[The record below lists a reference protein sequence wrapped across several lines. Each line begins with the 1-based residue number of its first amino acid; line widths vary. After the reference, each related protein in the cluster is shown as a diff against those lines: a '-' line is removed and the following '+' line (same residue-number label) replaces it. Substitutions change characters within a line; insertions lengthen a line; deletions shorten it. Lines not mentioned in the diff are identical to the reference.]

1 MQNFTFFDFNNITEQ
16 ERELKAFLGIETKE
30 YKTYTP
36 KKETI
41 NNILN
46 YSKALSI
53 RKSKSLDYIELVL
66 N

>member
-1 MQNFTFFDFNNITEQ
+1 MQTFTYFDFLEITET
-16 ERELKAFLGIETKE
+16 EELLKSELSEKVE
-30 YKTYTP
+30 KDKSP
-36 KKETI
+36 KQETI

-53 RKSKSLDYIELVL
+53 RKSKCVEHIEMVL

>member
-1 MQNFTFFDFNNITEQ
+1 MQTFTHLDFLQLTSKEKK
-16 ERELKAFLGIETKE
+16 LKSEISENVKNEKF
-30 YKTYTP
+30 P
-36 KKETI
+36 KQETI

-53 RKSKSLDYIELVL
+53 RKSKHIKHIEMVL

>member
-1 MQNFTFFDFNNITEQ
+1 MSKISTKQITEP
-16 ERELKAFLGIETKE
+16 LKTKMNE
-30 YKTYTP
+30 ENDNSNQYPYEP
-36 KKETI
+36 GDSVI

-53 RKSKSLDYIELVL
+53 RKSKNVEHIELVL

>member
-1 MQNFTFFDFNNITEQ
+1 MNKTSTHKKI
-16 ERELKAFLGIETKE
+16 IEPIAAEMNEETDN
-30 YKTYTP
+30 
-36 KKETI
+36 KKEFPFEPGNTVI

-53 RKSKSLDYIELVL
+53 RKSKSIEHFEMVL

>member
-1 MQNFTFFDFNNITEQ
+1 MPMQTFTHLDFLELTSKEKKLKSGNLNNE
-16 ERELKAFLGIETKE
+16 KS
-30 YKTYTP
+30 P
-36 KKETI
+36 KQQTI

-53 RKSKSLDYIELVL
+53 RDSKHLTHIEMVL

>member
-1 MQNFTFFDFNNITEQ
+1 MKKTSTLKKIIESINPKMNEELDNSNEFPFEPGNNV
-16 ERELKAFLGIETKE
+16 
-30 YKTYTP
+30 
-36 KKETI
+36 I

-53 RKSKSLDYIELVL
+53 RKSKSMEHFEMVL

>member
-1 MQNFTFFDFNNITEQ
+1 MAKISTKKNIASFN
-16 ERELKAFLGIETKE
+16 TKMN
-30 YKTYTP
+30 KQVDNS
-36 KKETI
+36 KEFPYEPGNNVI

-53 RKSKSLDYIELVL
+53 RKSKSMEYFELVL

>member
-1 MQNFTFFDFNNITEQ
+1 MTENTADIN
-16 ERELKAFLGIETKE
+16 EFPCEPGSSV
-30 YKTYTP
+30 
-36 KKETI
+36 I

-53 RKSKSLDYIELVL
+53 RKSASMEYFEVVL

>member
-1 MQNFTFFDFNNITEQ
+1 MQTFTHLDFLQLTSKEKKLKSEITENV
-16 ERELKAFLGIETKE
+16 KNVKS
-30 YKTYTP
+30 P
-36 KKETI
+36 KQQTI

-53 RKSKSLDYIELVL
+53 RESKHIEHIEIVL

>member
-1 MQNFTFFDFNNITEQ
+1 MPMQTFTRLDFLQLTSKEKKLKSGKLNNE
-16 ERELKAFLGIETKE
+16 KS
-30 YKTYTP
+30 P
-36 KKETI
+36 KQQTI

-53 RKSKSLDYIELVL
+53 RDSKHLKHIEMVL

>member
-1 MQNFTFFDFNNITEQ
+1 MQTFTHLDFLQLTSKEKK
-16 ERELKAFLGIETKE
+16 LKSEISENVKNE
-30 YKTYTP
+30 KSP
-36 KKETI
+36 KQQTI

-53 RKSKSLDYIELVL
+53 RDSKHLNHIEMVL

>member
-1 MQNFTFFDFNNITEQ
+1 MQTFTHLDFLQLTSKEKK
-16 ERELKAFLGIETKE
+16 LKSEIAENVKNE
-30 YKTYTP
+30 KSP
-36 KKETI
+36 KQQTI

-53 RKSKSLDYIELVL
+53 RDSKHLNHIEMVL

>member
-1 MQNFTFFDFNNITEQ
+1 MPTFTHLDFLQLSSKEQQLKTEIKQ
-16 ERELKAFLGIETKE
+16 IVKNEKS
-30 YKTYTP
+30 P
-36 KKETI
+36 KQETI

-53 RKSKSLDYIELVL
+53 RQSSQIKYIEMVL

>member
-1 MQNFTFFDFNNITEQ
+1 MQTFTHLDFLQLTSKEKK
-16 ERELKAFLGIETKE
+16 LKSEISENVKNE
-30 YKTYTP
+30 KSP
-36 KKETI
+36 KQETI

-53 RKSKSLDYIELVL
+53 RESKHIKHIEMVL

>member
-1 MQNFTFFDFNNITEQ
+1 MSKISTKQITEPF
-16 ERELKAFLGIETKE
+16 KTKMNAE
-30 YKTYTP
+30 NDDSNQFP
-36 KKETI
+36 FEPGDSVI

-53 RKSKSLDYIELVL
+53 RKSKNVEHIEVVL